1 MMTNTNN
8 DYNKHIEAFENHL
21 EALWGERWEELTA
34 KEVCKLLAQQT
45 LGLNGGTT
53 LNMEEAAGNVGFTS
67 DNVVP
72 IEKDRTFQVLTL
84 IEFVSPTV
92 N

>member
-34 KEVCKLLAQQT
+34 KKRSLQAVS
-45 LGLNGGTT
+45 
-53 LNMEEAAGNVGFTS
+53 AA
-67 DNVVP
+67 DA
-72 IEKDRTFQVLTL
+72 RT
-84 IEFVSPTV
+84 
-92 N
+92 